1 MRNFWLIAKH
11 EYKRMVFRRA
21 FILTSIAIPLG
32 LALLFGLVIV
42 VETSQENKLP
52 LGYVDLSATVDA
64 SLLDELPE
72 DRDRIEIRPFAN
84 ETDAHV
90 ALVNQE
96 IQAYFVLPET
106 YPASLETQLFYWE
119 EPPAGDVWRDF
130 DSFIRVNLLHDY
142 PESLQTRL
150 YNGSDMTVTDIT
162 NGRVFDSSLVIT
174 FILPFVATL
183 IFFMSTMMAS
193 GYTLQIV
200 ADEKENRTM
209 EMMITAV
216 TPLQLIGGKLI
227 GILSAALTQLGI
239 YLITIVAGFLILGPR
254 IEALR
259 LPGVP
264 WGYLGLMLIFFL
276 PSYFLI
282 AAMMVTVSS
291 AVTEIQQA
299 QQVAGLLNLLFI
311 APLFLVALL
320 FINPAHPVLQFMSLF
335 PTTSFLT
342 ISLRWGLGSIATWQ
356 IVTSWFILIT
366 TTLGMIWVAA
376 KVFRV
381 GMLQYGQPLRV
392 KSILAALRS

>member
-21 FILTSIAIPLG
+21 FVLTTIAIPLG
-32 LALLFGLVIV
+32 FALLFALVIL
-42 VETSQENKLP
+42 VETIQDSNLP
-52 LGYVDLSATVDA
+52 LGYVDLSETLDE
-64 SLLDELPE
+64 SLLDNLNEE
-72 DRDRIEIRPFAN
+72 RNRIEIRPFKN

-90 ALVNQE
+90 ALANQE

-106 YPASLETQLFYWE
+106 YPNSLETQLFYWE
-119 EPPAGDVWRDF
+119 ELPDGSVWRDF
-130 DSFIRVNLLHDY
+130 DAYIRLNLLETY

-150 YNGSDMTVTDIT
+150 YDGGDMTVTDIT

-183 IFFMSTMMAS
+183 IFFVATMMAS

-216 TPLQLIGGKLI
+216 TPLQLIGGKLL

-239 YLITIVAGFLILGPR
+239 YLITIVAGFFILGPR
-254 IEALR
+254 IEGMQ
-259 LPGVP
+259 LPGIP
-264 WGYLGLMLIFFL
+264 WGYLGVMAAFFL

-311 APLFLVALL
+311 APFFLIALL

-335 PTTSFLT
+335 PTTAFLT
-342 ISLRWGLGSIATWQ
+342 ISLRWGLGTIATWQ
-356 IVTSWFILIT
+356 IVTSWVILMT
-366 TTLGMIWVAA
+366 TTLAMIWVAA